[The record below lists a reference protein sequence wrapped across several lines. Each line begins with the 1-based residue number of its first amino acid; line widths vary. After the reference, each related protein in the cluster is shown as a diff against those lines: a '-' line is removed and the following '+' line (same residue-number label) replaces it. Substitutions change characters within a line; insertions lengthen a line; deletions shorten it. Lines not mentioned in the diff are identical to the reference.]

1 MWIASQG
8 RARLHAVAA
17 AGLLIAI
24 AAPAMAEEAPASSPA
39 PDALVAAAPSATGA
53 AAASATPAPKPSN
66 GALTFHGVTL
76 YGVVDVGVA
85 YLNHGAP
92 LTAYFG
98 PGLPF
103 VVQKFSDRPT
113 ASLAPN
119 GLGQSKLGLSGVEP
133 LGDGVSLVFRLET
146 GFQPT
151 SGKLLDG
158 PASLIKNNGRPLS
171 AYVESSDS
179 ARAGQVL
186 QGAAYAGLSSK
197 TFGTLTY
204 GWQTSLM
211 LDDLIKYDPQAQSYA
226 FSTIG
231 YSGVAGGA
239 GDTED
244 TRLGSSLKYA
254 LGRGPARLAL
264 LHQFGSSG
272 RIPGGSDAIDLGLDL
287 GGFSVDAIWDEVK
300 GAVAASPLTAAQNL
314 AHPGTLAAVISDN
327 TAWSVQAKY
336 AWRRAKLYAGWERID
351 YANPAHPLRAG
362 VETLGGYTLSVVN
375 NSAFNIDKVLQI
387 SWAGLRYA
395 VTPKLDLTGAYY
407 RYDQNSYKA
416 GGCSNASAA
425 SCRGQLYEL
434 SASADYRLT
443 RHFDVYTGVMTSRVA
458 DGLAAGYLKTSATGT
473 MSGVRFSF

>member
-1 MWIASQG
+1 MWTALQS
-8 RARLHAVAA
+8 RARLHAAA
-17 AGLLIAI
+17 TAGLLIGI
-24 AAPAMAEEAPASSPA
+24 ATPAAAEEASTISTL
-39 PDALVAAAPSATGA
+39 PDAPAAVSSASASAAPT
-53 AAASATPAPKPSN
+53 PKPSA

-92 LTAYFG
+92 LSADFS

-133 LGDGVSLVFRLET
+133 LGAGVSFVFKLET

-151 SGKLLDG
+151 SGKLNDG
-158 PASLIKNNGRPLS
+158 PASLMKDNGRPLA

-179 ARAGQVL
+179 ARAGQFL
-186 QGAAYAGLSSK
+186 QGAAYAGFSSK

-226 FSTIG
+226 FSVIG

-244 TRLGSSLKYA
+244 ARLGSSLKYTV
-254 LGRGPARLAL
+254 GHGPARLAL
-264 LHQFGSSG
+264 LHQFGGDSL
-272 RIPGGSDAIDLGLDL
+272 PGGSDAVDFGLDL
-287 GGFSVDAIWDEVK
+287 GGFSMDAIWDEVK
-300 GAVAASPLTAAQNL
+300 GAVAASALTAAQNL
-314 AHPGTLAAVISDN
+314 AHPGTLAAVVSDN
-327 TAWSVQAKY
+327 TAYSVQAKY
-336 AWRRAKLYAGWERID
+336 AWRQTKLYAGWERVD
-351 YANPAHPLRAG
+351 YANPAHPLSAG

-375 NSAFNIDKVLQI
+375 NSAFDIHKVLQI
-387 SWAGLRYA
+387 SWVGLRYA
-395 VTPKLDLTGAYY
+395 VTPKLDVTGAYY

-416 GGCSNASAA
+416 GGCADASAA
-425 SCRGQLYEL
+425 TCSGQLYEL
-434 SASADYRLT
+434 SAAADYRLT
-443 RHFDVYTGVMTSRVA
+443 RHFDVYTGLMTSRVA
-458 DGLAAGYLKTSATGT
+458 DGLASGYLKTSSTGT